1 MKRLGFFKFL
11 CLFYTMTKRWNYK
24 ERSPLEDI
32 DHLSKE
38 INVNPILSS
47 ILLQR
52 GIRNFDEAKHYFRP
66 SLNDLHDP
74 FLMKDMDKA
83 VGRMQ
88 LAIQNQEKILVYGD
102 YDVDGTT
109 SVALVY
115 DFISKIYEH
124 VEYYIPDRYT
134 EGYGVSLQAI
144 DWAESQGFDLI
155 ISLDCG
161 IKAVEKIKLAKEKGI
176 DFIVC
181 DHHRPGDILPPA
193 YAVLDPKR
201 EDCSYPFKELSG
213 CGVGFKLLQAYCMQT
228 GMPKETLYAYLD
240 LVAVSIASDIVP
252 IVDENRILAYFG
264 IEKLQSNPR
273 PGLQALKDLAAVSGN
288 IDISSIVF
296 GIGPRINA
304 AGRIDHAKYA
314 VKLLL
319 AENRGEAEDLAIP
332 INKNN
337 TLRKTVDHNIT
348 KEAIAMIEEDMVL
361 KQAKTTML
369 FKHDWHKG
377 VIGIVASRCIEKYYR
392 PTIILTNSNGLATGS
407 ARSVVGFDVYEA
419 IAECADLLEQYGG
432 HKYAAGL
439 TLKLDNLAVFKQR
452 FEEVVCKTIQ
462 EHHLTPQIDI
472 DEVIDLNMINSKFYN
487 ILKQM
492 APFGPG
498 NMNPVFVSKDVRVA
512 STPRLL
518 KNEHLKLQI
527 KQVGGNQSID
537 AIGFGMAPYGAMIES
552 GMPFSVAY
560 CIEENN
566 YKGKKTLQL
575 MLKDIKFDQ

>member
-1 MKRLGFFKFL
+1 
-11 CLFYTMTKRWNYK
+11 MTKRWSYK
-24 ERSPLEDI
+24 DRPTLEEI
-32 DHLSKE
+32 DYLSKE
-38 INVNPILSS
+38 INVNPVLSS
-47 ILLQR
+47 ILIQR
-52 GIRNFDEAKHYFRP
+52 GIRNFAEAKRFFRP

-83 VGRMQ
+83 VARIQ
-88 LAIQNQEKILVYGD
+88 QAIQNQERILIYGD

-124 VEYYIPDRYT
+124 IDYYIPDRYT
-134 EGYGVSLQAI
+134 EGYGISFQSIA
-144 DWAESQGFDLI
+144 WAQEQSFDLI

-161 IKAVEKIKLAKEKGI
+161 IKAIEKIRLAKEKGI

-181 DHHRPGDILPPA
+181 DHHRPGDELPPA

-201 EDCSYPFKELSG
+201 SDCPYPFKELSG
-213 CGVGFKLLQAYCMQT
+213 CGVGFKLLQAYCIQT
-228 GMPKETLYAYLD
+228 GIQVETLYAYLD

-252 IVDENRILAYFG
+252 IVGENRVLAYFG
-264 IEKLQSNPR
+264 IEKLNENPR
-273 PGLQALKDLAAVSGN
+273 PGLQALKELSAVSGTV
-288 IDISSIVF
+288 DISSIVF

-319 AENRGEAEDLAIP
+319 AENKGEAEELAIP

-337 TLRKTVDHNIT
+337 TLRKNVDHHIT
-348 KEAIAMIEEDMVL
+348 KEAIAMIEQDMVL

-369 FKHDWHKG
+369 FKQDWHKG

-392 PTIILTNSNGLATGS
+392 PTIILTKSNDLATGS

-432 HKYAAGL
+432 YKYAAGL
-439 TLKLDNLAVFKQR
+439 TLKLDNLPVFKQR
-452 FEEVVCKTIQ
+452 FEEVVSKTIQ

-472 DEVIDLNMINSKFYN
+472 DEEINLDMINDKFYG

-498 NMNPVFVSKDVRVA
+498 NMSPVFVSKDVRTA
-512 STPRLL
+512 SSPRLL
-518 KNEHLKLQI
+518 KNEHLKLQL
-527 KQVGGNQSID
+527 KQVDGNQKLD
-537 AIGFGMAPYGAMIES
+537 AIGFGMAPYGSMIES
-552 GMPFSVAY
+552 GMPFSIAY

-566 YKGKKTLQL
+566 YKGTKTLQL

>member
-1 MKRLGFFKFL
+1 
-11 CLFYTMTKRWNYK
+11 MTKRWSYK
-24 ERSPLEDI
+24 DRPTLEEI
-32 DHLSKE
+32 DYLSKE
-38 INVNPILSS
+38 INVNPVLSS
-47 ILLQR
+47 ILIQR
-52 GIRNFDEAKHYFRP
+52 GIRNFAEAKRFFRP

-83 VGRMQ
+83 VARIQ
-88 LAIQNQEKILVYGD
+88 QAIQNQERILIYGD

-124 VEYYIPDRYT
+124 IDYYIPDRYT
-134 EGYGVSLQAI
+134 EGYGISFQAI
-144 DWAESQGFDLI
+144 AWAQEQSFDLI

-161 IKAVEKIKLAKEKGI
+161 IKAIEKIRLAKEKGI

-181 DHHRPGDILPPA
+181 DHHRPGDELPPA

-201 EDCSYPFKELSG
+201 SDCPYPFKELSG
-213 CGVGFKLLQAYCMQT
+213 CGVGFKLLQAYCIQT
-228 GMPKETLYAYLD
+228 GFQVETLYAYLD

-252 IVDENRILAYFG
+252 IIGENRVLAYFG
-264 IEKLQSNPR
+264 IEKLNENPR
-273 PGLQALKDLAAVSGN
+273 PGLQALKELSAVSGTV
-288 IDISSIVF
+288 DISSIVF

-319 AENRGEAEDLAIP
+319 AENKGEAEELAIP

-337 TLRKTVDHNIT
+337 TLRKNVDHHIT
-348 KEAIAMIEEDMVL
+348 KEAIAMIEQDMVL

-369 FKHDWHKG
+369 FKQDWHKG

-392 PTIILTNSNGLATGS
+392 PTIILTKSNDLATGS

-439 TLKLDNLAVFKQR
+439 TLKLDNLPVFKQR
-452 FEEVVCKTIQ
+452 FEEVVSKTIQ

-472 DEVIDLNMINSKFYN
+472 DEEINLDMINDKFYG

-498 NMNPVFVSKDVRVA
+498 NMSPVFVSKDVRTA
-512 STPRLL
+512 SSPRLL
-518 KNEHLKLQI
+518 KNEHLKLQL
-527 KQVGGNQSID
+527 KQVDGNQKLD
-537 AIGFGMAPYGAMIES
+537 AIGFGMAPYGSMIES
-552 GMPFSVAY
+552 GMPFSIAY

-566 YKGKKTLQL
+566 YKGTKTLQL

>member
-1 MKRLGFFKFL
+1 
-11 CLFYTMTKRWNYK
+11 MTKRWSYK
-24 ERSPLEDI
+24 DRPTLEEI
-32 DHLSKE
+32 DYLSKE
-38 INVNPILSS
+38 INVNPVLSS
-47 ILLQR
+47 ILIQR
-52 GIRNFDEAKHYFRP
+52 GIRNFAEAKRFFRP

-83 VGRMQ
+83 VARIQ
-88 LAIQNQEKILVYGD
+88 QAIQNQERILIYGD

-124 VEYYIPDRYT
+124 IDYYIPDRYT
-134 EGYGVSLQAI
+134 EGYGISFQAI
-144 DWAESQGFDLI
+144 AWAQEQSFDLI

-161 IKAVEKIKLAKEKGI
+161 IKAIEKIRLAKEKGI

-181 DHHRPGDILPPA
+181 DHHRPGDELPPA
-193 YAVLDPKR
+193 HAVLDPKR
-201 EDCSYPFKELSG
+201 SDCPYPFKELSG
-213 CGVGFKLLQAYCMQT
+213 CGVGFKLLQAYCIQT
-228 GMPKETLYAYLD
+228 GIQVETLYAYLD

-252 IVDENRILAYFG
+252 IIGENRVLAYFG
-264 IEKLQSNPR
+264 IEKLNENPR
-273 PGLQALKDLAAVSGN
+273 PGLQALKELSAVSGTV
-288 IDISSIVF
+288 DISSIVF

-319 AENRGEAEDLAIP
+319 AENKGEAEELAIP

-337 TLRKTVDHNIT
+337 TLRKNVDHHVT
-348 KEAIAMIEEDMVL
+348 KEAIAMIEQDMVL

-369 FKHDWHKG
+369 FKQDWHKG

-392 PTIILTNSNGLATGS
+392 PTIILTKSNDLATGS

-439 TLKLDNLAVFKQR
+439 TLKLDNLPVFKQR
-452 FEEVVCKTIQ
+452 FEEVVSKTIQ

-472 DEVIDLNMINSKFYN
+472 DEEINLDMINDKFYG

-498 NMNPVFVSKDVRVA
+498 NMSPVFVSKDVRTA
-512 STPRLL
+512 SSPRLL
-518 KNEHLKLQI
+518 KNEHLKLQL
-527 KQVGGNQSID
+527 KQVDGNQKLD
-537 AIGFGMAPYGAMIES
+537 AIGFGMAPYGSMIES
-552 GMPFSVAY
+552 GMPFSIAY

-566 YKGKKTLQL
+566 YKGTKTLQL

>member
-1 MKRLGFFKFL
+1 
-11 CLFYTMTKRWNYK
+11 MTKRWSYK
-24 ERSPLEDI
+24 DRPTLEEI
-32 DHLSKE
+32 DYLSKE
-38 INVNPILSS
+38 INVNPVLSS
-47 ILLQR
+47 ILIQR
-52 GIRNFDEAKHYFRP
+52 GIRNFAEAKRFFRP

-83 VGRMQ
+83 VARIQ
-88 LAIQNQEKILVYGD
+88 QAIQNQERILIYGD

-124 VEYYIPDRYT
+124 IDYYIPDRYT
-134 EGYGVSLQAI
+134 EGYGISFQAI
-144 DWAESQGFDLI
+144 AWAQEQSFDLI

-161 IKAVEKIKLAKEKGI
+161 IKAIEKIRLAKEKGI

-181 DHHRPGDILPPA
+181 DHHRPGDELPPA
-193 YAVLDPKR
+193 HAVLDPKR
-201 EDCSYPFKELSG
+201 SDCPYPFKELSG
-213 CGVGFKLLQAYCMQT
+213 CGVGFKLLQAYCIQT
-228 GMPKETLYAYLD
+228 GIQVETLYAYLD

-252 IVDENRILAYFG
+252 IVGENRVLAYFG
-264 IEKLQSNPR
+264 IEKLNENPR
-273 PGLQALKDLAAVSGN
+273 PGLQALKELSAVSGTV
-288 IDISSIVF
+288 DISSIVF

-319 AENRGEAEDLAIP
+319 AENKGEAEELAIP

-337 TLRKTVDHNIT
+337 TLRKNVDHHIT
-348 KEAIAMIEEDMVL
+348 KEAIAMIEQDMVL

-369 FKHDWHKG
+369 FKQDWHKG

-392 PTIILTNSNGLATGS
+392 PTIILTKSNDLATGS

-439 TLKLDNLAVFKQR
+439 TLKLDNLPVFKQR
-452 FEEVVCKTIQ
+452 FEEVVSKTIQ

-472 DEVIDLNMINSKFYN
+472 DEEINLDMINDKFYG

-498 NMNPVFVSKDVRVA
+498 NMSPVFVSKDVRTA
-512 STPRLL
+512 SSPRLL
-518 KNEHLKLQI
+518 KNEHLKLQL
-527 KQVGGNQSID
+527 KQVDGNQKLD
-537 AIGFGMAPYGAMIES
+537 AIGFGMAPYGSMIES
-552 GMPFSVAY
+552 GMPFSIAY

-566 YKGKKTLQL
+566 YKGTKTLQL

>member
-1 MKRLGFFKFL
+1 
-11 CLFYTMTKRWNYK
+11 MTKRWSYK
-24 ERSPLEDI
+24 DRPTLEEI
-32 DHLSKE
+32 DYLSKE
-38 INVNPILSS
+38 INVNPVLSS
-47 ILLQR
+47 ILIQR
-52 GIRNFDEAKHYFRP
+52 GIRNFAEAKRFFRP

-83 VGRMQ
+83 VARIQ
-88 LAIQNQEKILVYGD
+88 QAIQNQERILIYGD

-124 VEYYIPDRYT
+124 IDYYIPDRYT
-134 EGYGVSLQAI
+134 EGYGISFQAI
-144 DWAESQGFDLI
+144 AWAQEQSFDLI

-161 IKAVEKIKLAKEKGI
+161 IKAIEKIRLAKEKGI

-181 DHHRPGDILPPA
+181 DHHRPGDELPPA

-201 EDCSYPFKELSG
+201 SDCPYPFKELSG
-213 CGVGFKLLQAYCMQT
+213 CGVGFKLLQAYCIQT
-228 GMPKETLYAYLD
+228 GIQVETLYAYLD

-252 IVDENRILAYFG
+252 IVGENRVLAYFG
-264 IEKLQSNPR
+264 IEKLNENPR
-273 PGLQALKDLAAVSGN
+273 PGLQALKELSAVSGTV
-288 IDISSIVF
+288 DISSIVF

-319 AENRGEAEDLAIP
+319 AENKGEAEELAIP

-337 TLRKTVDHNIT
+337 TLRKNVDHHIT
-348 KEAIAMIEEDMVL
+348 KEAIAMIEQDMVL

-369 FKHDWHKG
+369 FKQDWHKG

-392 PTIILTNSNGLATGS
+392 PTIILTKSNDLATGS

-439 TLKLDNLAVFKQR
+439 TLKLDNLPVFKQR
-452 FEEVVCKTIQ
+452 FEEVVSKTIQ

-472 DEVIDLNMINSKFYN
+472 DEEINLDMINDKFYG

-498 NMNPVFVSKDVRVA
+498 NMSPVFVSKDVRTA
-512 STPRLL
+512 SSPRLL
-518 KNEHLKLQI
+518 KNEHLKLQL
-527 KQVGGNQSID
+527 KQVDGNQKLD
-537 AIGFGMAPYGAMIES
+537 AIGFGMAPYGSMIES
-552 GMPFSVAY
+552 GMPFSIAY

-566 YKGKKTLQL
+566 YKGTKTLQL

>member
-1 MKRLGFFKFL
+1 
-11 CLFYTMTKRWNYK
+11 MTKRWSYK
-24 ERSPLEDI
+24 DRPTLEEI
-32 DHLSKE
+32 DYLSKE
-38 INVNPILSS
+38 INVNPVLSS
-47 ILLQR
+47 ILIQR
-52 GIRNFDEAKHYFRP
+52 GIRNFAEAKRFFRP

-83 VGRMQ
+83 VARIQ
-88 LAIQNQEKILVYGD
+88 QAIQNQERILIYGD

-124 VEYYIPDRYT
+124 IDYYIPDRYT
-134 EGYGVSLQAI
+134 EGYGISFQSIA
-144 DWAESQGFDLI
+144 WAQEQSFDLI

-161 IKAVEKIKLAKEKGI
+161 IKAIEKIRLAKEKGI

-181 DHHRPGDILPPA
+181 DHHRPGDELPPA
-193 YAVLDPKR
+193 HAVLDPKR
-201 EDCSYPFKELSG
+201 SDCPYPFKELSG
-213 CGVGFKLLQAYCMQT
+213 CGVGFKLLQAYCIQT
-228 GMPKETLYAYLD
+228 GIQVETLYAYLD

-252 IVDENRILAYFG
+252 IVGENRVLAYFG
-264 IEKLQSNPR
+264 IEKLNENPR
-273 PGLQALKDLAAVSGN
+273 PGLQALKELSAVSGTV
-288 IDISSIVF
+288 DISSIVF

-319 AENRGEAEDLAIP
+319 AENKGEAEELAIP

-337 TLRKTVDHNIT
+337 TLRKNVDHHIT
-348 KEAIAMIEEDMVL
+348 KEAIAMIEQDMVL

-369 FKHDWHKG
+369 FKQDWHKG

-392 PTIILTNSNGLATGS
+392 PTIILTKSNDLATGS

-439 TLKLDNLAVFKQR
+439 TLKLDNLPVFKQR
-452 FEEVVCKTIQ
+452 FEEVVSKTIQ

-472 DEVIDLNMINSKFYN
+472 DEEINLDMINDKFYG

-498 NMNPVFVSKDVRVA
+498 NMSPVFVSKDVRTA
-512 STPRLL
+512 SSPRLL
-518 KNEHLKLQI
+518 KNEHLKLQL
-527 KQVGGNQSID
+527 KQVDGNQKLD
-537 AIGFGMAPYGAMIES
+537 AIGFGMAPYGSMIES
-552 GMPFSVAY
+552 GMPFSIAY

-566 YKGKKTLQL
+566 YKGTKTLQL

>member
-1 MKRLGFFKFL
+1 
-11 CLFYTMTKRWNYK
+11 
-24 ERSPLEDI
+24 
-32 DHLSKE
+32 
-38 INVNPILSS
+38 NVNPVLSS
-47 ILLQR
+47 ILIQR
-52 GIRNFDEAKHYFRP
+52 GIRNFAEAKRFFRP

-83 VGRMQ
+83 VARIQ
-88 LAIQNQEKILVYGD
+88 QAIQNQERILIYGD

-124 VEYYIPDRYT
+124 IDYYIPDRYT
-134 EGYGVSLQAI
+134 EGYGISFQAI
-144 DWAESQGFDLI
+144 AWAQEQSFDLI

-161 IKAVEKIKLAKEKGI
+161 IKAIEKIRLAKEKGI

-181 DHHRPGDILPPA
+181 DHHRPGDELPPA
-193 YAVLDPKR
+193 HAVLDPKR
-201 EDCSYPFKELSG
+201 SDCPYPFKELSG
-213 CGVGFKLLQAYCMQT
+213 CGVGFKLLQAYCIQT
-228 GMPKETLYAYLD
+228 GIQVETLYAYLD

-252 IVDENRILAYFG
+252 IIGENRVLAYFG
-264 IEKLQSNPR
+264 IEKLNENPR
-273 PGLQALKDLAAVSGN
+273 PGLQALKELSAVSGTV
-288 IDISSIVF
+288 DISSIVF

-319 AENRGEAEDLAIP
+319 AENKGEAEELAIP

-337 TLRKTVDHNIT
+337 TLRKNVDHHIT
-348 KEAIAMIEEDMVL
+348 KEAIAMIEQDMVL

-369 FKHDWHKG
+369 FKQDWHKG

-392 PTIILTNSNGLATGS
+392 PTIILTKSNDLATGS

-432 HKYAAGL
+432 HKYAVGL
-439 TLKLDNLAVFKQR
+439 TLKLDNLPVFKQR
-452 FEEVVCKTIQ
+452 FEEVVSKTIQ
-462 EHHLTPQIDI
+462 EHHLTPHIDI
-472 DEVIDLNMINSKFYN
+472 DEEINLDMINDKFYG

-492 APFGPG
+492 APFCSG
-498 NMNPVFVSKDVRVA
+498 NMSPVFVSKDVRTA
-512 STPRLL
+512 SSPRLL
-518 KNEHLKLQI
+518 KNEHLKLQL
-527 KQVGGNQSID
+527 KQVDGNQKLD
-537 AIGFGMAPYGAMIES
+537 AIGFGMAPYGSMIES
-552 GMPFSVAY
+552 GMPFSIAY

-566 YKGKKTLQL
+566 YKGTKTLQL
-575 MLKDIKFDQ
+575 MLKNIKFDQ

>member
-1 MKRLGFFKFL
+1 
-11 CLFYTMTKRWNYK
+11 MTKRWSYK
-24 ERSPLEDI
+24 ERPPQEDI
-32 DHLSKE
+32 DYLSKQ
-38 INVNPILSS
+38 INVNPYLSS

-52 GIRNFDEAKHYFRP
+52 GIRNFEEAKHFFRP
-66 SLNDLHDP
+66 SLDDLHDP
-74 FLMKDMDKA
+74 FLMQDMAKA
-83 VGRMQ
+83 VARIQ
-88 LAIQNQEKILVYGD
+88 QAIQNKEKILVYGD

-124 VEYYIPDRYT
+124 VDYYIPDRYV
-134 EGYGVSLQAI
+134 EGYGVSFQAI
-144 DWAESQGFDLI
+144 DWAEEQGFRLI

-161 IKAVEKIKLAKEKGI
+161 IKAVEKIRLAKEKGI

-181 DHHRPGDILPPA
+181 DHHRPGDVLPPA
-193 YAVLDPKR
+193 HAVLDPKR
-201 EDCSYPFKELSG
+201 TDCRYPFKELSG
-213 CGVGFKLLQAYCMQT
+213 CGVGFKLLQAFCK
-228 GMPKETLYAYLD
+228 KEGIHDDNLFAYLD

-252 IVDENRILAYFG
+252 IVDENRVLTYFG
-264 IEKLQSNPR
+264 IEKLNTNPR
-273 PGLQALKDLAAVSGN
+273 PGLQALKDLAGVNSTS
-288 IDISSIVF
+288 DISSIVF

-319 AENRGEAEDLAIP
+319 SKDKKEAEELAIP

-337 TLRKTVDHNIT
+337 ILRKNVDFNIT
-348 KEAIAMIEEDMVL
+348 KEAMAMIEEDTML
-361 KQAKTTML
+361 KTAKTTML

-392 PTIILTNSNGLATGS
+392 PTIILTKSNDLATGS

-439 TLKLDNLAVFKQR
+439 TLKLDNLPVFKKR
-452 FEEVVCKTIQ
+452 FEEVVSKTIE

-472 DEVIDLNMINSKFYN
+472 DEVIDLQMINGKFYG

-498 NMNPVFVSKDVRVA
+498 NMSPVFVTKNVRIA

-518 KNEHLKLQI
+518 KNEHLKM
-527 KQVGGNQSID
+527 QVMQEGPQRMD
-537 AIGFGMAPYGAMIES
+537 VIGFGMAKYFSMIES
-552 GMPFSVAY
+552 GMRFSMAY

-566 YKGKKTLQL
+566 YKGNKTLQL
-575 MLKDIKFDQ
+575 ILKDIKFDQ

>member
-1 MKRLGFFKFL
+1 
-11 CLFYTMTKRWNYK
+11 MTKRWSYK
-24 ERSPLEDI
+24 DRPTLEEI
-32 DHLSKE
+32 DYLSKE
-38 INVNPILSS
+38 INVNPVLSS
-47 ILLQR
+47 ILIQR
-52 GIRNFDEAKHYFRP
+52 GIRNFAEAKRFFRP

-83 VGRMQ
+83 VARIQ
-88 LAIQNQEKILVYGD
+88 QAIQNQERILIYGD

-124 VEYYIPDRYT
+124 IDYYIPDRYT
-134 EGYGVSLQAI
+134 EGYGISFQAI
-144 DWAESQGFDLI
+144 AWAQEQSFDLI

-161 IKAVEKIKLAKEKGI
+161 IKAIEKIRLAKEKGI

-181 DHHRPGDILPPA
+181 DHHRPGDELPPA
-193 YAVLDPKR
+193 HAVLDPKR
-201 EDCSYPFKELSG
+201 SDCPYPFKELSG
-213 CGVGFKLLQAYCMQT
+213 CGVGFKLLQAYCIQT
-228 GMPKETLYAYLD
+228 GIQVETLYAYLD

-252 IVDENRILAYFG
+252 IIGENRVLAYFG
-264 IEKLQSNPR
+264 IEKLNENPR
-273 PGLQALKDLAAVSGN
+273 PGLQALKELSAVSGTV
-288 IDISSIVF
+288 DISSIVF

-319 AENRGEAEDLAIP
+319 AENKGEAEELAIP

-337 TLRKTVDHNIT
+337 TLRKNVDHHIT
-348 KEAIAMIEEDMVL
+348 KEAIAMIEQDMVL

-369 FKHDWHKG
+369 FKQDWHKG

-392 PTIILTNSNGLATGS
+392 PTIILTKSNDLATGS

-439 TLKLDNLAVFKQR
+439 TLKLDNLPVFKQR
-452 FEEVVCKTIQ
+452 FEEVVSKTIQ

-472 DEVIDLNMINSKFYN
+472 DEEINLDMINDKFYG

-498 NMNPVFVSKDVRVA
+498 NMSPVFVSKDVRTA
-512 STPRLL
+512 SSPRLL
-518 KNEHLKLQI
+518 KNEHLKLQL
-527 KQVGGNQSID
+527 KQVDGNQKLD
-537 AIGFGMAPYGAMIES
+537 AIGFGMAPYGSMIES
-552 GMPFSVAY
+552 GMPFSIAY

-566 YKGKKTLQL
+566 YKGTKTLQL

>member
-1 MKRLGFFKFL
+1 
-11 CLFYTMTKRWNYK
+11 MTKRWSYK
-24 ERSPLEDI
+24 DRPTLEEI
-32 DHLSKE
+32 DYLSKE
-38 INVNPILSS
+38 INVNPVLSS
-47 ILLQR
+47 ILIQR
-52 GIRNFDEAKHYFRP
+52 GIRNFAEAKRFFRP

-83 VGRMQ
+83 VARIQ
-88 LAIQNQEKILVYGD
+88 QAIQNQERILIYGD

-115 DFISKIYEH
+115 DFISKIYEYID
-124 VEYYIPDRYT
+124 YYIPDRYT
-134 EGYGVSLQAI
+134 EGYGISFQAI
-144 DWAESQGFDLI
+144 AWAQEQSFDLI

-161 IKAVEKIKLAKEKGI
+161 IKAIEKIRLAKEKGI

-181 DHHRPGDILPPA
+181 DHHRPGDELPPA
-193 YAVLDPKR
+193 HAVLDPKR
-201 EDCSYPFKELSG
+201 SDCPYPFKELSG
-213 CGVGFKLLQAYCMQT
+213 CGVGFKLLQAYCIQT
-228 GMPKETLYAYLD
+228 GIQVETLYAYLD

-252 IVDENRILAYFG
+252 IIGENRVLAYFG
-264 IEKLQSNPR
+264 IEKLNENPR
-273 PGLQALKDLAAVSGN
+273 PGLQALKELSAVSGTV
-288 IDISSIVF
+288 DISSIVF

-319 AENRGEAEDLAIP
+319 AENKGEAEELAIP

-337 TLRKTVDHNIT
+337 TLRKNVDHHIT
-348 KEAIAMIEEDMVL
+348 KEAIAMIEQDMVL

-369 FKHDWHKG
+369 FKQDWHKG

-392 PTIILTNSNGLATGS
+392 PTIILTKSNDLATGS

-439 TLKLDNLAVFKQR
+439 TLKLDNLPVFKQR
-452 FEEVVCKTIQ
+452 FEEVVSKTIQ

-472 DEVIDLNMINSKFYN
+472 DEEINLDMINDKFYG

-498 NMNPVFVSKDVRVA
+498 NMSPVFVSKDVRTA
-512 STPRLL
+512 SSPRLL
-518 KNEHLKLQI
+518 KNEHLKLQL
-527 KQVGGNQSID
+527 KQVDGNQKLD
-537 AIGFGMAPYGAMIES
+537 AIGFGMAPYGSMIES
-552 GMPFSVAY
+552 GMPFSIAY

-566 YKGKKTLQL
+566 YKGTKTLQL